1 MVDSQT
7 SSSSCPAKGQ
17 PSQFLVNAA
26 PCRMLAWGKNLL
38 NVKSCVSPTGPDHSK
53 NKETGFSDHCHQT
66 GPVSGG
72 RRDSNVCQTSKCHE
86 CGTHLPVGSRLTPF
100 SGLRKPWGGWTLGST
115 NVEGGLYSPF
125 PVNTKLDKVTQIINC
140 YAHLCKIS
148 GLLQPCLVPKPHNLW
163 RPIRGLSKPNLSE
176 TIRTI
181 LQQWEWVTSLDFKDA
196 YFHIPI
202 QEQSRTYQISC
213 PGSDIP
219 VQKHCLSVCP
229 LHPWS
234 SL

>member
-1 MVDSQT
+1 MFV
-7 SSSSCPAKGQ
+7 
-17 PSQFLVNAA
+17 
-26 PCRMLAWGKNLL
+26 RLA
-38 NVKSCVSPTGPDHSK
+38 
-53 NKETGFSDHCHQT
+53 
-66 GPVSGG
+66 
-72 RRDSNVCQTSKCHE
+72 
-86 CGTHLPVGSRLTPF
+86 
-100 SGLRKPWGGWTLGST
+100 KPWGGGGGWTLGST
-115 NVEGGLYSPF
+115 KVEGGLHSPF
-125 PVNTKLDKVTQIINC
+125 PVKTKLDKVTQIINC
-140 YAHLCKIS
+140 YAHLHRS
-148 GLLQPCLVPKPHNLW
+148 LLVRSITSAYGQGMVQSSQFQNLWAPQPCLVPKPHNLW
-163 RPIRGLSKPNLSE
+163 RPILGLSKPNLSE